1 MDIQTINKTKKMTT
15 KSKYLLFIAAGLLF
29 AGSFFS
35 SCYYDNNEELYGTI
49 ICDTVDMSYT
59 ADILPILENSC
70 LTCHSAT
77 SAGVLGGGNN
87 LEGFDNLSNY
97 IVPGDALNSTFYASV
112 EWISGTS
119 FMPVGGEK
127 LSSCDIAKIKSWI
140 NMGATNN

>member
-1 MDIQTINKTKKMTT
+1 MTT

-29 AGSFFS
+29 VGSFFS

-49 ICDTVDMSYT
+49 ECDTLNISFN

-77 SAGVLGGGNN
+77 SAGVLGGGNT

-97 IVPGDALNSTFYASV
+97 ITPGDAENSTFYASV
-112 EWISGTS
+112 AWIPGTS
-119 FMPVGGEK
+119 FMPLGGEK
-127 LSSCDIAKIKSWI
+127 LGSCDIAKIKSWI
-140 NMGATNN
+140 NDGATNN